1 MILDEIV
8 KAARKRVSRE
18 KEQQGL
24 DEMKKRALSIKSR
37 TGFPFESM
45 LHEGKMQFICE
56 VKKASPSKGVIAED
70 FPYVDI
76 AREYE
81 QAGAGAVSVLTEP
94 EFFQGSPRYL
104 EEIQKQ
110 VRIPLLRKD
119 FIIDPYQIYQAKVL
133 GADALLLIVSIL
145 DQAAIREYLDICHS
159 LGLSALVE
167 AHDEREMEQA
177 LDAGA
182 RVIGVNNRN
191 LKDFTV
197 DIENSIRLRNKA
209 PENIAFVAESGI
221 ACRQDVRR
229 LEEAR
234 VNGALIG
241 ETLMRSPDK
250 KAMLDRLRGL
260 IP

>member
-8 KAARKRVSRE
+8 ESTRKRIVRDKE
-18 KEQQGL
+18 KQGIE
-24 DEMKKRALSIKSR
+24 EMKKLALSMDAE
-37 TGFPFESM
+37 TGFPFENM
-45 LHEGKMQFICE
+45 LHGENIQFICE

-70 FPYVDI
+70 FPYLDI

-81 QAGAGAVSVLTEP
+81 NAGAGAISVLTEP
-94 EFFQGSPRYL
+94 EFFQGSPRFL
-104 EEIQKQ
+104 EEIRRE

-119 FIIDPYQIYQAKVL
+119 FTIDPYQIYQAKVL
-133 GADALLLIVSIL
+133 GADAVLLICSIL
-145 DQAAIREYLDICHS
+145 DGAAVREYIHICDR
-159 LGLSALVE
+159 LGLSALAE
-167 AHDEREMEQA
+167 THDQREMEQA

-197 DIENSIRLRNKA
+197 DIENSIRLRSQA
-209 PENIAFVAESGI
+209 PAEVAFVAESGI
-221 ACRQDVRR
+221 GSRQDVQR

-234 VNGALIG
+234 VNGVLVG

-250 KAMLDRLRGL
+250 KAMLDRLRGAAV
-260 IP
+260 